1 MSKQKTTKTTQAKTA
16 KPAPAAVTR
25 PAPKAAAVK
34 SAAAQKAAP
43 KARPVP
49 ARPAPLKPA
58 APKPVALKA
67 PPPKAAASR
76 PAAARG
82 VPARPAAIPAAADK
96 GRKAAYSKTE
106 LEHFRKI
113 ILEKKKEILEE
124 LETLRDSMM
133 DATTGEYASESSM
146 YSTHMEQGT
155 DAMEREKTFLFAS
168 REGKFL
174 NHLEDA
180 LVRIEKGEYGRCI
193 TCEKL
198 IEKERLEAVPHAQQ
212 CLQCKVRTQK

>member
-1 MSKQKTTKTTQAKTA
+1 MAKSKKVSAAVNKTLALMKAKAALRKKKSARPKPPMRPKMA
-16 KPAPAAVTR
+16 KPEE
-25 PAPKAAAVK
+25 
-34 SAAAQKAAP
+34 
-43 KARPVP
+43 
-49 ARPAPLKPA
+49 
-58 APKPVALKA
+58 PKP
-67 PPPKAAASR
+67 P
-76 PAAARG
+76 
-82 VPARPAAIPAAADK
+82 I
-96 GRKAAYSKTE
+96 RKNGYGKQE
-106 LEHFRKI
+106 LDYFRKI

-133 DATTGEYASESSM
+133 DSQTGEYVSENST

-180 LVRIEKGEYGRCI
+180 LARIEKGTYGRC
-193 TCEKL
+193 TECGKL

-212 CLQCKVRTQK
+212 CLQCKLRRGK